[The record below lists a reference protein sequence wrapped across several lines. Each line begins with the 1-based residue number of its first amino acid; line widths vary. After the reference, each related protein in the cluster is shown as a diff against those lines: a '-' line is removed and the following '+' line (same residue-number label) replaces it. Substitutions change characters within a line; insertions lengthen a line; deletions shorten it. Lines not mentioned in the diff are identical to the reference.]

1 MAYALSLDK
10 YFYHWICCLCSMQMQ
25 WFYGKSPLQFNR
37 KILRPFR
44 NEKHEGDSLSK
55 TLFYCVCPIYRL
67 SFGKSMRVI
76 FHKLYIKDKTLA
88 RNLRNLF
95 SVMRYKNWYNIYNM
109 HLAMSY
115 VIMIFTNVFYRSAKI
130 TKFHGVYLW
139 IFFVLCTNR
148 SRCNIFFYLI
158 AKMMRKN
165 SCYTFIC
172 WVGLAQIK
180 KSHLFYPST

>member
-1 MAYALSLDK
+1 MIFYSLYESYLKRILKIQMAYALSLDK
-10 YFYHWICCLCSMQMQ
+10 YFYHWICCLCSIQMQ

-109 HLAMSY
+109 HFSE
-115 VIMIFTNVFYRSAKI
+115 
-130 TKFHGVYLW
+130 
-139 IFFVLCTNR
+139 
-148 SRCNIFFYLI
+148 
-158 AKMMRKN
+158 
-165 SCYTFIC
+165 
-172 WVGLAQIK
+172 
-180 KSHLFYPST
+180 